1 MSRSAAARWSMVLP
15 MLGLLGVIALGFV
28 ALLVYAAIS
37 R

>member
-15 MLGLLGVIALGFV
+15 MLGLLSVIALAFV
-28 ALLVYAAIS
+28 VLLVYAAIF